1 MRVIYVH
8 QYFKTPE
15 EGGAI
20 RSYHLAKGLVDAGI
34 EVEMITAHNQD
45 YYDFRKVDGIK
56 VHYLPV
62 AYQHSFGTFKRIKSF
77 VRFVSQ
83 AKKLIGKLPRPD
95 LFYITSTPL
104 TVGLIGLWAKKTL
117 AVPYIFEVRD
127 LWPEAPIQ
135 VGVIRNKWVKRALY
149 RVEEK
154 IYQQALQIVALSP
167 GIRNY
172 IVKKKPLAKP
182 VLIPNFSDTTFFSPT
197 SKNDSTL
204 RKWGLTDSFTLSYTG
219 ALGTV
224 NALHNFLYLA
234 KEAQDQGKDWQ
245 FVIMGQGAK
254 EKELKQLAKDL
265 QLANVSFFPF
275 GNKERVRELLS
286 LTDMAY
292 ISFDNLPVLRTNSP
306 NKFFDA
312 LAAGKAIVT
321 NHKGWVTNLVKEHQL
336 GYCHHPEDHKKAVQ
350 KIAAFAD
357 DPALLQSAQ
366 KRARALAENH
376 FSKERAVKLLLNTV
390 DPERF
395 KVDPIDGVY
404 TLTA

>member
-1 MRVIYVH
+1 MSVIYIH
-8 QYFKTPE
+8 QYFQTPE

-20 RSYHLAKGLVDAGI
+20 RSYHLAKGMVDAGI
-34 EVEMITAHNQD
+34 EVEMITAHGRD

-62 AYQHSFGTFKRIKSF
+62 AYQHTFGTFERIWSF
-77 VRFVSQ
+77 LRFVSQ
-83 AKKLIGKLPRPD
+83 AKKLIRKLPRPD
-95 LFYITSTPL
+95 LLYITSTPL
-104 TVGLIGLWAKKTL
+104 TVGSIGLWAKRTL
-117 AVPYIFEVRD
+117 AIPYIFEVRD

-135 VGVIRNKWVKRALY
+135 VGVIRNRWLKKALY
-149 RVEEK
+149 RWEEK
-154 IYQQALQIVALSP
+154 IYHQAFQIVALSP
-167 GIRNY
+167 GIKNY
-172 IVKKKPLAKP
+172 IIKKKSLAKP
-182 VLIPNFSDTTFFSPT
+182 VLMPNFSDTGFFSPAKK
-197 SKNDSTL
+197 SL
-204 RKWGLTDSFTLSYTG
+204 LLLAQWGLQDTFTLTYTG
-219 ALGTV
+219 ALGKV
-224 NALHNFLYLA
+224 NALQNFLFLA

-254 EKELKQLAKDL
+254 ENELKQLAQEL
-265 QLANVSFFPF
+265 QLANVRFFPF
-275 GNKERVRELLS
+275 GNKKEVRELLS
-286 LTDMAY
+286 LTDMAS
-292 ISFDNLPVLRTNSP
+292 ISFDSLPVLRTNSP

-336 GYCHHPEDHKKAVQ
+336 GCCHHPEDHKKAVQ
-350 KIAAFAD
+350 KIASFAD

-376 FSKERAVKLLLNTV
+376 FSKERAVKILLNTI

-395 KVDPIDGVY
+395 KNDPIDGVY

>member
-8 QYFKTPE
+8 QYFQTPE

-20 RSYHLAKGLVDAGI
+20 RSYHLATGLVDAGI
-34 EVEMITAHNQD
+34 EVEMITAHGRD

-62 AYQHSFGTFKRIKSF
+62 AYQHTFGTFERIWSF
-77 VRFVSQ
+77 LRFVSQ
-83 AKKLIGKLPRPD
+83 AKKLIRRLPRPD
-95 LFYITSTPL
+95 LLYITSTPL
-104 TVGLIGLWAKKTL
+104 TVGSIGLWAKRTL
-117 AVPYIFEVRD
+117 AIPYIFEVRD

-135 VGVIRNKWVKRALY
+135 VGVIRNKWVKQALY
-149 RVEEK
+149 RWEEK
-154 IYQQALQIVALSP
+154 IYRQALQIVALSP

-172 IVKKKPLAKP
+172 IIKKMPTAQP
-182 VLIPNFSDTTFFSPT
+182 VLIPNFSDTTFYSPAK
-197 SKNDSTL
+197 KNDSTL
-204 RKWGLTDSFTLSYTG
+204 RKWGLADKFTLAYTG
-219 ALGTV
+219 ALGKV
-224 NALHNFLYLA
+224 NALDLFLYLA
-234 KEAQDQGKDWQ
+234 KAAKDQGKDWQ
-245 FVIMGQGAK
+245 FVIMGQGAR

-265 QLANVSFFPF
+265 QLANVNFFPF

-336 GYCHHPEDHKKAVQ
+336 GCCHHPEDHKKAVQ
-350 KIAAFAD
+350 KIADFAD
-357 DPALLQSAQ
+357 HPSSLQAAQ
-366 KRARALAENH
+366 KRARAMAENH
-376 FSKERAVKLLLNTV
+376 FSKERAVQILLNTI

-395 KVDPIDGVY
+395 RIDPIDGVC